1 MNKSCRFAVAF
12 LFVAALG
19 SLAPSPAPGHDQ
31 APAPGKGLNGL
42 EALILNDS
50 FREAG
55 RLAEEVLTDPAAD
68 AHTRAV
74 CGLALLKAGRV
85 REAEVIFRQTVAAS
99 PDDPEAHLGLGRIA
113 RIRNDEDAAMA
124 HLRQAVPSRAFYG
137 EALRQLWRAAWLLG
151 RISDL
156 REIYRLA
163 QQRYEGESATLPS
176 WFTNGIGQ
184 IQSVAGGRLF
194 ETEGSLARPSLPL
207 TTEAHRS
214 RNFMIALTLNGQGA
228 YPFNIDS
235 ASADFLTVSPLLA
248 EELGLQLTGRSTA
261 TGVGPAE
268 SKVRFAVLDKVEAGG
283 LAFRNVP
290 VMVSDIRPFDG
301 LKRGLIGTAFLK
313 RFNVTID
320 VEARSLTLYPLDRP
334 DLLAAAI
341 DRTAVAADVP
351 LYCYEATTVE
361 ASPDGAPAALYILDT
376 AAAANLLDVD
386 FFAEHLKSKIDPGRI
401 VRTGIRGAGGAQYV
415 NRIDG
420 LAISL
425 GPLLVEGQS
434 MHEFPMRE
442 LNEIGGRYAAGLIS
456 NHLLWPY
463 RVHMDFRAGRLIL
476 EKRAGTRLPL
486 NGDGRPE

>member
-1 MNKSCRFAVAF
+1 MNNRYRFAAAI

-19 SLAPSPAPGHDQ
+19 SLAPAHAPGHDQ
-31 APAPGKGLNGL
+31 APAPGKGLNWL

-55 RLAEEVLTDPAAD
+55 RLAVETLADPAAD

-85 REAEVIFRQTVAAS
+85 GEAEVVFRQAVAAS

-113 RIRNDEDAAMA
+113 RIRNDEDAAIA
-124 HLRQAVPSRAFYG
+124 HLRRAVPSRAFYG
-137 EALRQLWRAAWLLG
+137 EALRQLWRAAWQRG

-156 REIYRLA
+156 QEIYRLA
-163 QQRYEGESATLPS
+163 QERYEREAETVPS
-176 WFTNGIGQ
+176 WFSNGFGQ
-184 IQSVAGGRLF
+184 IQAVSGSRLF
-194 ETEGSLARPSLPL
+194 ETEGSLERPALPL
-207 TTEAHRS
+207 TTVALRP
-214 RNFMIALTLNGQGA
+214 RNFMIALTLNGKAA
-228 YPFNIDS
+228 YPFDIDS

-248 EELGLQLTGRSTA
+248 EELGLQLTGGSTA

-290 VMVSDIRPFDG
+290 VMVSDIRPFEG
-301 LKRGLIGTAFLK
+301 LKKGLIGTAFLK

-320 VEARSLTLYPLDRP
+320 VEAKVLTLYPLDRP

-341 DRTAVAADVP
+341 DRNAVAADVP

-386 FFAEHLKSKIDPGRI
+386 FFAEHLKPKIDPGRI
-401 VRTGIRGAGGAQYV
+401 VRTGIQGAGGAQYV

-420 LAISL
+420 LAIAL
-425 GPLLVEGQS
+425 GPLLFKGQA
-434 MHEFPMRE
+434 MCEFPMRG
-442 LNEIGGRYAAGLIS
+442 LNEIGGRYAAGLIG

-476 EKRAGTRLPL
+476 EKRAGTPRPL
-486 NGDGRPE
+486 NGDAPPE